1 MISLKQEKEPYDLD
15 LPYGIS
21 VTVKPLT
28 TPAMLSAQAAA
39 RRLSDKET
47 PKGAD
52 TDMRD
57 GLYQAFLIYEL
68 AFRHITALKGVEMD
82 GKEAAPT
89 PENIRAVMDLYPVG
103 ERFYQ
108 EFTMRQVLLNAAKN
122 VSRLSAAGISSAAEG
137 RNIAPDAEA

>member
-1 MISLKQEKEPYDLD
+1 MISLKQEKNPYDME

-28 TPAMLSAQAAA
+28 TPAMLSVQAAA
-39 RRLSDKET
+39 RRLADKDA
-47 PKGAD
+47 PKDAAPD
-52 TDMRD
+52 LRD

-68 AFRHITALKGVEMD
+68 AVRHVIALKGVEMD
-82 GKEAAPT
+82 GRDAAAT

-122 VSRLSAAGISSAAEG
+122 ASRLSAAGISSAAEG
-137 RNIAPDAEA
+137 RNTATDAEA

>member
-1 MISLKQEKEPYDLD
+1 MITLKQEKSPYDLE

-39 RRLSDKET
+39 RRLADKET
-47 PKGAD
+47 PKDANA
-52 TDMRD
+52 DMRD

-68 AFRHITALKGVEMD
+68 AMRHIIGLKGVEFE
-82 GKEAAPT
+82 GKDAEAT

-122 VSRLSAAGISSAAEG
+122 ASRLSAAGTSSAAEG
-137 RNIAPDAEA
+137 QNIAKDAAA

>member
-1 MISLKQEKEPYDLD
+1 MITLKHEKEPYDLE

-28 TPAMLSAQAAA
+28 TPAMLSAQATA
-39 RRLSDKET
+39 RRMAERET
-47 PKGAD
+47 PKDATPD
-52 TDMRD
+52 LRD

-68 AFRHITALKGVEMD
+68 AMRHITALKGVELD
-82 GKEAAPT
+82 GKDAAAT

-122 VSRLSAAGISSAAEG
+122 ASRLSAAGTSSAAGG
-137 RNIAPDAEA
+137 RNTAKDAAA

>member
-21 VTVKPLT
+21 VTVRPLT
-28 TPAMLSAQAAA
+28 TPAMLSAQATA
-39 RRLSDKET
+39 RRLADKET
-47 PKGAD
+47 PKEA
-52 TDMRD
+52 TSDMRD

-68 AFRHITALKGVEMD
+68 AMRHITTLKGVEMD
-82 GKEAAPT
+82 GKDAAAT

-122 VSRLSAAGISSAAEG
+122 ASRLSAAGTSSVAAG
-137 RNIAPDAEA
+137 RNTAKDAAA

>member
-1 MISLKQEKEPYDLD
+1 MITLKHEKEPYDLE

-39 RRLSDKET
+39 RRLSEKET
-47 PKGAD
+47 PQDASPD
-52 TDMRD
+52 LRD

-68 AFRHITALKGVEMD
+68 AFRHITALKGVELND
-82 GKEAAPT
+82 KDAVAT
-89 PENIRAVMDLYPVG
+89 PDNIRAVMDLYPVG

-122 VSRLSAAGISSAAEG
+122 VSRLSAAGTSSAAEG
-137 RNIAPDAEA
+137 RNTAPDVKA

>member
-1 MISLKQEKEPYDLD
+1 MITLKQEKSPYDLE

-39 RRLSDKET
+39 RRLADKET
-47 PKGAD
+47 PKDANA
-52 TDMRD
+52 DMRD

-68 AFRHITALKGVEMD
+68 AMRHIVSLKGVKFE
-82 GKEAAPT
+82 GKDAEAT

-122 VSRLSAAGISSAAEG
+122 ASRLSAAGTSSAAEG
-137 RNIAPDAEA
+137 RNIAKDAAA

>member
-1 MISLKQEKEPYDLD
+1 MITLKHEKEPYDLE

-28 TPAMLSAQAAA
+28 TSAMLSAQATA
-39 RRLSDKET
+39 RRLADKET
-47 PKGAD
+47 PKDASPD
-52 TDMRD
+52 LRD

-68 AFRHITALKGVEMD
+68 AMRHITALKGVELD
-82 GKEAAPT
+82 GKDAAAT
-89 PENIRAVMDLYPVG
+89 SENIRAVMDLYPVG

-122 VSRLSAAGISSAAEG
+122 ASRLSAAGTSSAAEG
-137 RNIAPDAEA
+137 RNTAKDAAA

>member
-21 VTVKPLT
+21 VTVRPLT
-28 TPAMLSAQAAA
+28 TPAMLSAQATA
-39 RRLSDKET
+39 RRLADKET
-47 PKGAD
+47 PKESPSD
-52 TDMRD
+52 LRD

-68 AFRHITALKGVEMD
+68 AMRHIITLKGVEMD
-82 GKEAAPT
+82 GKDAAAT

-122 VSRLSAAGISSAAEG
+122 ASRLSAAGTSSAAEG
-137 RNIAPDAEA
+137 RNTAKDAAA

>member
-1 MISLKQEKEPYDLD
+1 MITLKQEKEPYDLD

-28 TPAMLSAQAAA
+28 TPAMLSAQATA
-39 RRLSDKET
+39 RRLADKEAT
-47 PKGAD
+47 KDASPD
-52 TDMRD
+52 LRD

-68 AFRHITALKGVEMD
+68 AIRHIVTLKGVEMG
-82 GKEAAPT
+82 GKDAEAT

-108 EFTMRQVLLNAAKN
+108 EFTVRQILLNAAKN
-122 VSRLSAAGISSAAEG
+122 ASRLSAAGTSSAAEG
-137 RNIAPDAEA
+137 QNIAPDAAA

>member
-21 VTVKPLT
+21 VTVRPLT
-28 TPAMLSAQAAA
+28 TPAMLSAQATA
-39 RRLSDKET
+39 RRLADRET
-47 PKGAD
+47 PKESTPD
-52 TDMRD
+52 LRD

-68 AFRHITALKGVEMD
+68 AMRHIIALKGVEMD
-82 GKEAAPT
+82 GKDAAAT

-122 VSRLSAAGISSAAEG
+122 ASRLSAAGTSSAAAG
-137 RNIAPDAEA
+137 RNIAKDAAA

>member
-1 MISLKQEKEPYDLD
+1 MITLKQEKEPYDLD

-21 VTVKPLT
+21 VTVRPLT

-39 RRLSDKET
+39 RRLADKET
-47 PKGAD
+47 PKNAD
-52 TDMRD
+52 ADMRD

-68 AFRHITALKGVEMD
+68 AMRHITALKGVEMD
-82 GKEAAPT
+82 GKDAAAT
-89 PENIRAVMDLYPVG
+89 PENIRVVMDLYPVG

-122 VSRLSAAGISSAAEG
+122 VSRLSAAGTSSAAEG
-137 RNIAPDAEA
+137 RNTAPDAAA

>member
-1 MISLKQEKEPYDLD
+1 MITLKHEKEPYDLE

-28 TPAMLSAQAAA
+28 TPAMLSAQATA
-39 RRLSDKET
+39 RRLADKET
-47 PKGAD
+47 PKDASPD
-52 TDMRD
+52 LRD

-68 AFRHITALKGVEMD
+68 AMRHITDLKGVELD
-82 GKEAAPT
+82 GKDAAAT

-122 VSRLSAAGISSAAEG
+122 ASRLSAAGTSSAAEG
-137 RNIAPDAEA
+137 RNTAKDAAA